1 MTREE
6 ALNKWVLPALQRTW
20 NEKKVAEILE
30 ALEQEP
36 EIKEA
41 YSKGYKDGQEAL
53 AYHLELC
60 KEEAEPCKEARRMT
74 NEEAADIL
82 YKASRDLLVPEKYDE
97 ALALG
102 IRALRAWDSFL
113 QRRDYLL
120 YKLKPLDEE
129 VEEWHLLDMIYREY
143 YAKED
148 G

>member
-1 MTREE
+1 MTLTE
-6 ALNKWVLPALQRTW
+6 A
-20 NEKKVAEILE
+20 
-30 ALEQEP
+30 
-36 EIKEA
+36 
-41 YSKGYKDGQEAL
+41 S
-53 AYHLELC
+53 
-60 KEEAEPCKEARRMT
+60 
-74 NEEAADIL
+74 DIL